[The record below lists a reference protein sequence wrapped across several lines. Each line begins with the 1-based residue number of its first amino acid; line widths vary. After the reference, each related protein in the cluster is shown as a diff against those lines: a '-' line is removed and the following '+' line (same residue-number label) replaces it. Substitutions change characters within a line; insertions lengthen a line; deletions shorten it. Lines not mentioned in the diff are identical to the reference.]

1 MDATSAQPGQVRRER
16 FASGGR
22 AIQLERRTISSG
34 AKFFW
39 PLRLWHVD
47 QPNHAI
53 GSRGVSR
60 RRGLDCSPKLEQEP
74 DWHAYDQH
82 GRGPDSDRQSGE
94 TIKVVVTRRIFKVLL
109 LLLVAWFLAW
119 ITARA
124 S

>member
-1 MDATSAQPGQVRRER
+1 MDGTSAQPGQGRRESV
-16 FASGGR
+16 ASGGR
-22 AIQLERRTISSG
+22 TIQLERRTISSG
-34 AKFFW
+34 AKFVG

-47 QPNHAI
+47 QSNHAI

-82 GRGPDSDRQSGE
+82 GRGPDSDRLSGE

-109 LLLVAWFLAW
+109 LLLVAWFVACV
-119 ITARA
+119 AA
-124 S
+124 